1 MSKFQIILLAVFG
14 VFIVGAV
21 MLFSVYKGSSASSAT
36 VVVWGDISTFDF
48 STFMTN
54 SGLINDKTLKI
65 QYVEKKRESFDA
77 EFTEALAT
85 GTGPDLVILPVSK
98 ILKDK
103 NKLTLIPST
112 SISPKDFSNTFIE
125 EGELFMTSQGTY
137 ALPLYVDPIV
147 LYWNRDLFTKAALVA
162 PPKYWD
168 EIYAYS
174 QKLTEKDNAGN
185 IQKSAIALGEARNIP
200 NAKGILSMLML
211 QAGTPITAF
220 EGQSFVA
227 ELTNN
232 FNLPLVPAESA
243 LDFYTQFSNPAKPFY
258 SWNRSMLPAQTT
270 FTSGNVAMYLGFA
283 SEYKEIKAKN
293 PTLNLGVTTVPQS
306 RVSGK
311 AITFGKMEG
320 VAVVKNSP
328 NISADFSA
336 ALAIIS
342 NSSALSLSNITML
355 PPVRRD
361 LLSSKPTDSA
371 LSVFYDAAIQSKGWL
386 DPDEGGTNQLFID
399 MIESV
404 TSGRARVSEAV
415 NKGNNEMNALL
426 K

>member
-21 MLFSVYKGSSASSAT
+21 MLFSVYKGVGTTTST
-36 VVVWGDISTFDF
+36 VVVWGDIPLYDFTTFL
-48 STFMTN
+48 TN
-54 SGLINDKTLKI
+54 SGLVNDKTVKI
-65 QYVEKKRESFDA
+65 QYVEKSKSSFDA

-85 GTGPDLVILPVSK
+85 GTGPDLVILPISK
-98 ILKDK
+98 ILKES

-125 EGELFMTSQGTY
+125 EGELFRNSEGTY
-137 ALPLYVDPIV
+137 ALPLYIDPLV
-147 LYWNRDLFTKAALVA
+147 LYWNRDLFTKAALVS

-168 EIYAYS
+168 EIYAYA

-200 NAKGILSMLML
+200 NAKAILSMLML
-211 QAGTPITAF
+211 QAGTPITGF
-220 EGQSFVA
+220 EGSRLVS

-232 FNLPLVPAESA
+232 FNLPLIPAEAA

-258 SWNRSMLPAQTT
+258 SWNRSMLPAQTS
-270 FTSGNVAMYLGFA
+270 FTAGNVAMYLGFA

-293 PTLNLGVTTVPQS
+293 PTLNLGVSVVPQS

-311 AITFGKMEG
+311 SVTFGNMEG
-320 VAVVKNSP
+320 VAVVKNSQ

-336 ALAIIS
+336 ALLIIS
-342 NSSALSLSNITML
+342 NTSALALSNITSL
-355 PPVRRD
+355 PPARRD
-361 LLSSKPTDSA
+361 LLSNKPTNPA
-371 LSVFYDAAIQSKGWL
+371 ASVFYDAAIQSKGWL
-386 DPDEGGTNQLFID
+386 DPDEGGTNQSFID

-415 NKGNNEMNALL
+415 NKANNEINAFL